1 MEMKEQVRE
10 PDFVLEIR
18 HLRSSFFTRRGEVP
32 AVNDVTIQVPRG
44 KIIGIVGESG
54 CGKSMTAKS
63 VMGLLKY
70 PGRVVSGEILL
81 EGRDIAG
88 MKERELR
95 KICGNEITMIFQ
107 EPMTSLNPVIK
118 VGKQVSEALLL
129 HHRELSRAQARE
141 QAIEMFRKVGINEPE
156 KRYDCYPHELSG
168 GLRQR
173 VMIAMAMVCRPKL
186 LIADEPTTALDVTIE
201 AQILKLMKQLRDEI
215 GMSIIIITHNLGVVA
230 ELCDYV
236 YVMYAGKIM
245 EQAETFE
252 LFDHTARPYTKG
264 LMDSI
269 PRIGSN
275 AEHLHTIPGVVPN
288 LLHLPKGCL
297 FSNRCPYAHD
307 RCRQERPELYQVSQ
321 QHRARCF
328 LREKTGEEA
337 EAHG

>member
-1 MEMKEQVRE
+1 
-10 PDFVLEIR
+10 
-18 HLRSSFFTRRGEVP
+18 
-32 AVNDVTIQVPRG
+32 
-44 KIIGIVGESG
+44 
-54 CGKSMTAKS
+54 
-63 VMGLLKY
+63 
-70 PGRVVSGEILL
+70 
-81 EGRDIAG
+81 
-88 MKERELR
+88 
-95 KICGNEITMIFQ
+95 
-107 EPMTSLNPVIK
+107 
-118 VGKQVSEALLL
+118 
-129 HHRELSRAQARE
+129 
-141 QAIEMFRKVGINEPE
+141 
-156 KRYDCYPHELSG
+156 
-168 GLRQR
+168 
-173 VMIAMAMVCRPKL
+173 MIAMAMVCRPKL

-252 LFDHTARPYTKG
+252 LFDHTAHPYTKG

-297 FSNRCPYAHD
+297 FSNRCPYADD

-321 QHRARCF
+321 QHCARCF
-328 LREKTGEEA
+328 LLEKTGEEA